1 MSLVE
6 HEAVTEDND
15 RIVPARRALEA
26 LRAGVPSRDAVQ
38 VLGTQQPHVEE
49 RFRRQLE
56 AARADVAA
64 DRPTSGLLIGGDFGT
79 GKSHLLAH
87 LAHIALG
94 EGFVCSR
101 VVISK
106 ETPLYDPAKLY
117 KSAIRAAVVP
127 GRKGSAVTELAAML
141 DPDNAQGA
149 ALLHWVSRPGVRL
162 SSRFAATLFLFLRSH
177 DPEVR
182 DRATAF
188 WSGDPL
194 SAGQV
199 RAWLRAHGEAAT
211 YRLESAPASELA
223 LQRFAFIPRLSIAAG
238 CAGWVLLL
246 DEVELIGRYSFKQRA
261 RAYAELARWSG
272 KLKDASVPGLVAV
285 SAITTDFDAA
295 VLHERNDLEV
305 IPGKL
310 RASERESDHRL
321 ASQAEPGMRY
331 IGRDVV
337 RLKGLDRASLE
348 RVHQQVKKLYAEVYG
363 WDPPDEDAGERLSTT
378 RLRQYV
384 RRWINEWDLKR
395 LYPDYAGGD
404 TVIEAL
410 APDYSEAPDL
420 EVTDESA
427 LAGEMS

>member
-1 MSLVE
+1 VSLV
-6 HEAVTEDND
+6 AAED
-15 RIVPARRALEA
+15 VASRRALEA

-38 VLGTQQPHVEE
+38 VLGSEQPHVED

-56 AARADVAA
+56 AARTDVAA
-64 DRPTSGLLIGGDFGT
+64 GRPTAGLIIGGDFGT

-87 LAHIALG
+87 LEHIALG

-117 KSAIRAAVVP
+117 RSAIRAAVVP
-127 GRKGSAVTELAAML
+127 GRKGSAVDELAAKL
-141 DPDNAQGA
+141 DAHNAQVE
-149 ALLHWVSRPGVRL
+149 ALVHWASRADGGL
-162 SSRFAATLFLFLRSH
+162 SSRFAATLFLFLRMR

-182 DRATAF
+182 DTVTAF

-194 SAGQV
+194 SVGQL

-211 YRLESAPASELA
+211 YRLESVAASELA
-223 LQRFAFIPRLSIAAG
+223 LQRFAFVPRLAIAAG
-238 CAGWVLLL
+238 YAGWVLLL

-261 RAYAELARWSG
+261 RSYAELARWSG
-272 KLKDASVPGLVAV
+272 KLKDASVPGLLAV

-310 RASERESDHRL
+310 RAREREVDYRL
-321 ASQAEPGMRY
+321 ASQAEHGMRF
-331 IGRDVV
+331 IGRDVL

-348 RVHQQVKKLYAEVYG
+348 RVHEHVRELYAQVYR
-363 WDPPDEDAGERLSTT
+363 WDPPDHAAGERLSTT

-404 TVIEAL
+404 TVMEAL
-410 APDYSEAPDL
+410 APDYSESPDL
-420 EVTDESA
+420 EVTDEPPVAS
-427 LAGEMS
+427 GPS